1 MGNSKDVIK
10 FGELYKEVS
19 SERRS
24 RRTNYTV
31 KWIIKKQKREAKKD
45 DIGYFEG
52 KQDVQG
58 VGEQS
63 KESKETNR
71 LVNEG
76 QELGTTEKQRRRGD
90 QDQVIKQ
97 IST

>member
-52 KQDVQG
+52 KQDV
-58 VGEQS
+58 
-63 KESKETNR
+63 
-71 LVNEG
+71 
-76 QELGTTEKQRRRGD
+76 
-90 QDQVIKQ
+90 
-97 IST
+97 